1 MKTYSP
7 EVRYDSDSTCAGM
20 TPCEDGEWIQL
31 EEHLAVLAENALK
44 MKGLEVKLKKLERFI
59 SQFIDLSR
67 MPSDATHFS
76 LLDGGFF
83 YKKEG
88 DDWMVYL
95 LRAWHVSHAFKSG
108 KLCQSDL
115 ISVEMLRVWLCR
127 NCCLPE

>member
-7 EVRYDSDSTCAGM
+7 AEWHVTM
-20 TPCEDGEWIQL
+20 EEDAEGEWVHL
-31 EEHLAVLAENALK
+31 EDHLAVVAENALK
-44 MKGLEVKLKKLERFI
+44 VKSRDVEIERLKSFV

-76 LLDGGFF
+76 LLDGWFF

-95 LRAWHVSHAFKSG
+95 SRA
-108 KLCQSDL
+108 
-115 ISVEMLRVWLCR
+115 
-127 NCCLPE
+127 